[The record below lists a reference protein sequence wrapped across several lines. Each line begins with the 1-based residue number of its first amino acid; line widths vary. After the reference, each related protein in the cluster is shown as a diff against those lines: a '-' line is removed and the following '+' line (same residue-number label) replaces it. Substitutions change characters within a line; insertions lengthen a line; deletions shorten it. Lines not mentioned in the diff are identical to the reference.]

1 MTLSEY
7 NSRSVSDS
15 RVLAQIDISK
25 VNLQWICCGAGIWYC
40 SFDGLYP
47 EVDPLLLE
55 GFTAQSQFTDIGS
68 LLCDFIFQTAVTSVA
83 ELTNNPGSYYFDSV
97 NNKIYICL
105 PNFDEPWLHTIQL
118 GVIHGF
124 SFDEFVPI
132 GAASLYE
139 GRMLGSPSVSQ
150 SRDPLF
156 LGKIQYDFG
165 GIELINSDA
174 AYDTFAETND
184 IYGNEARLYFGYKQ
198 LNISDYVRIHSGT
211 IQDITISEETMA
223 INFSDKR
230 AQLTASIQYSCTS
243 KNALDAI
250 VEILNQSYNIQY
262 NSIYYNTTDWAL
274 ARALVP
280 VITIDMQEEGS
291 VIDLIEDICG
301 SVFGLFL
308 IEADNRF
315 SFKIVDTSASSETT
329 IAYQDILSSHSVTY
343 DPSEVISSVR
353 VGYNKDWDSD
363 YVSPYTWYTDTSQE
377 SAIYAKYKTYN
388 QVEYFTLLTN
398 LTDATAFG
406 TKILNYA
413 KDVHGTGQITTGMK
427 YYPYGVGDIVD
438 IEIWREKQ
446 SMLGTKKCEIIS
458 KQYNLRESSITF
470 GYRIV

>member
-1 MTLSEY
+1 LTFSEY
-7 NSRSVSDS
+7 INKSVSDS
-15 RVLAQIDISK
+15 RILAQVDISSP
-25 VNLQWICCGAGIWYC
+25 NAQWINCGAGIWYC
-40 SFDGLYP
+40 NFDGLYP

-55 GFTAQSQFTDIGS
+55 GFTAQTQFTDIGS
-68 LLCDFIFQTAVTSVA
+68 VLVDNIFQASTASLSA
-83 ELTNNPGSYYFDSV
+83 LTGNSGYYYFDSV
-97 NNKIYICL
+97 ANSLYVCL
-105 PNFDEPWLHTIQL
+105 PNFDEPWLHTITL

-124 SFDEFVPI
+124 SFDEFIPV

-139 GRMLGSPSVSQ
+139 GRLLGNPSVSQ

-156 LGKIQYDFG
+156 WGKLSYDFG

-174 AYDTFAETND
+174 EYDTFAETND
-184 IYGNEARLYFGYKQ
+184 VYGNEARIYFGYKQ
-198 LNISDYVRIHSGT
+198 LNISDYARIYTGA
-211 IQDITISEETMA
+211 IKTISVSEESMS
-223 INFSDKR
+223 IGLSDKR

-250 VEILNQSYNIQY
+250 VEILSLAYNIQY
-262 NSIYYNTTDWAL
+262 NDIYYNTTNWTA

-280 VITIDMQEEGS
+280 VITIDMQDEGS
-291 VIDLIEDICG
+291 VIDIIEDICA

-308 IEADNRF
+308 IESDNRF
-315 SFKIVDTSASSETT
+315 SFKIIDTSVSAETT
-329 IAYQDILSSHSVTY
+329 IVHADILNSHEVSY
-343 DPSEVISSVR
+343 DPSEVISSVK

-377 SAIYAKYKTYN
+377 SAIYLKYKTYN
-388 QVEYFTLLTN
+388 QGEYFTLLTN

-427 YYPYGVGDIVD
+427 YYSYGVGSIVD

-458 KQYNLRESSITF
+458 KQYNLREASITF